1 MKSMSPGVPL
11 LTSYVPRSAASA
23 QVSVAVP
30 PTTSITHYSTSKQ
43 ISAAPQHS
51 LNFEEPALSTEKHMN
66 ELLDWLRLQKGGVG
80 TYTQFCQKALAHWA
94 SQPSHAA
101 LDRLPADVAGHFAD
115 AYDGEPLHLDVAE
128 RALNRLS
135 RLVERAVRVNSLAC
149 RNEQVAL
156 LNEIGLAEL
165 T

>member
-1 MKSMSPGVPL
+1 MSPGVPL

-80 TYTQFCQKALAHWA
+80 TYTQFCQKALALRA
-94 SQPSHAA
+94 SQPEHAA
-101 LDRLPADVAGHFAD
+101 LARRLADLAGRFAD
-115 AYDGEPLHLDVAE
+115 AYEGEPLPLDVAE
-128 RALNRLS
+128 RALNRLT